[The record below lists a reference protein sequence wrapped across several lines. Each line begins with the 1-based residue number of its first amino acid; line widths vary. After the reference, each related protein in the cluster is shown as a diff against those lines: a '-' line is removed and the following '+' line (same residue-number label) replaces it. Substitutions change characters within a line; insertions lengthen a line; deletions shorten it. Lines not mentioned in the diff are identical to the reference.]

1 MRKNNTKRRTVL
13 FPSFLILQKESYGRE
28 RIGIPE
34 AVALYGRK
42 PERGMVSCG
51 FVYRYHHFQV
61 AAKADT
67 LGEA

>member
-1 MRKNNTKRRTVL
+1 M
-13 FPSFLILQKESYGRE
+13 FPSFLILQKESYGRR

-42 PERGMVSCG
+42 PECGMVSCG

-61 AAKADT
+61 TAKADT
-67 LGEA
+67 HGEA